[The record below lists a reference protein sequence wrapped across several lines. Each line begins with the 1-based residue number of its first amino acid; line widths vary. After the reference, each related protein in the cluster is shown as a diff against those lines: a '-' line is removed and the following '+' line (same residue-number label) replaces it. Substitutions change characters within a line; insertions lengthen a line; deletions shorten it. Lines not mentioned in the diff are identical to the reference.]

1 MIEIKHLKKE
11 YSNITPLKDINAI
24 INKGDVIS
32 LIGPSGTGK
41 STLLRC
47 INRLDDATSGEIIF
61 NGKNIYDPKYSLH
74 ALRQKVGM
82 IFQSFNLFNNLNVVD
97 NIMVAPVSLYKKDMA
112 TAYKN
117 AIELLERF
125 SLRDKEKSFPH
136 ELSGGQKQRIA
147 IMRAI
152 ATDPEVLL
160 FDEPTS
166 ALDPTMVDEVANI
179 IKDLSTKQL
188 TMLIVTHELEFA
200 RKVSSKIFYLDEGII
215 YEEGTPDQIF
225 DNPQKPKTKSF
236 ILKTNTFETSFN
248 KSTFD
253 LYLLISDF
261 MKYLSIKKIS
271 ISNINDLNL
280 LLEEI
285 TINEILAN
293 CSGRENITLQ
303 ISFTNNSVNIIY
315 NNLKDFDFSLS
326 NTNKLSKS
334 IIESKTTNK
343 TVDRD
348 NHQITYTVNI
358 A

>member
-1 MIEIKHLKKE
+1 MIEIKHIKKE
-11 YSNITPLKDINAI
+11 YTDITPLKDINAI

-61 NGKNIYDPKYSLH
+61 NGNNIYDPKYSIH
-74 ALRQKVGM
+74 DLRKRIGM
-82 IFQSFNLFNNLNVVD
+82 IFQSFNLFNNLSVID
-97 NIMVAPVSLYKKDMA
+97 NIMVAPVSLYKKDKA
-112 TAYKN
+112 SAYRD
-117 AIELLERF
+117 AIELLDRF
-125 SLRDKEKSFPH
+125 SLRDKEHSFPH
-136 ELSGGQKQRIA
+136 ELSGGQKQRVA

-152 ATDPEVLL
+152 ATDPEDLL

-179 IKDLSTKQL
+179 IKDLSNKQL
-188 TMLIVTHELEFA
+188 TMMIVTHELSFA
-200 RKVSSKIFYLDEGII
+200 RKVSNRIFYLDDGII
-215 YEEGTPDQIF
+215 YEEGTPDEIF

-236 ILKTNTFETSFN
+236 ILKTYSFEITFN
-248 KSTFD
+248 KAKFD

-261 MKYLSIKKIS
+261 MKYLSTKKIS
-271 ISNINDLNL
+271 IENINDMNL

-293 CSGRENITLQ
+293 SNKNDNITLQ
-303 ISFTNNSVNIIY
+303 ILFSNNSANLIY
-315 NNLKDFDFSLS
+315 SNLNNFDFNFN

-334 IIESKTTNK
+334 IIESKTISK

-348 NHQITYTVNI
+348 NHQITYSINLK
-358 A
+358 